1 MIPHKISNDLKISQ
15 SGEISPSLV
24 TLIVNHQG
32 RQSELQNTL
41 TSNVTV
47 TLLTPLDQSPVIT
60 YIRVQSGSVRGT
72 L

>member
-32 RQSELQNTL
+32 SQRELQNTL